1 MSIFYHA
8 MLYTKAPSTV
18 DDEPQGLGDI
28 ENGRVARSLRER
40 MKIMTLS
47 SQVWQR
53 DSVSVVA

>member
-47 SQVWQR
+47 SQV
-53 DSVSVVA
+53 